1 MFLYQEE
8 KGFLF
13 NSDSHFLYDFI
24 SQFHPKG
31 NLLDVGCGCG
41 ILGLLCARDFK
52 INLFSIDTQEHNTIL
67 AQKNAQVNKLQATTY
82 HDDFLAHHFEEKFD
96 FIISNPPYYHDGVSK
111 SDNSVMHISR
121 YNEHLPLTSL
131 IQKVNQIIAPRGH
144 FIFCYDAKQIQAIM
158 IDLQAFKFTV
168 EDMRFIHGSQ
178 ERPSSLIM
186 IHARKGSNA
195 LTKIHP
201 PLMHFEEGVVT
212 QEAKDIYQKT
222 RTYSI
227 KCKTT

>member
-8 KGFLF
+8 NGFLF

-24 SQFHPKG
+24 SHFNPKG
-31 NLLDVGCGCG
+31 RLLDIGCGCG
-41 ILGLLCARDFK
+41 ILGLLVARDFK
-52 INLFSIDTQEHNTIL
+52 VELHSIDTQAHNITL
-67 AQKNAQVNKLQATTY
+67 TKQNAKVNHLHISTY
-82 HDDFLAHHFEEKFD
+82 HDDFLTHNFTQKFD

-111 SDNSVMHISR
+111 SDNSVIHISR
-121 YNEHLPLTSL
+121 YNEHLPFDQM

-144 FIFCYDAKQIQAIM
+144 FLFCYDTKQ
-158 IDLQAFKFTV
+158 LQHILTTLEHFKFNA
-168 EDMRFIHGSQ
+168 EDIRFVHGT
-178 ERPSSLIM
+178 EEKASSLIM

-201 PLMHFEEGVVT
+201 PLIHFQNGQLSVKAEN
-212 QEAKDIYQKT
+212 IYKKT

-227 KCKTT
+227 KCTLT